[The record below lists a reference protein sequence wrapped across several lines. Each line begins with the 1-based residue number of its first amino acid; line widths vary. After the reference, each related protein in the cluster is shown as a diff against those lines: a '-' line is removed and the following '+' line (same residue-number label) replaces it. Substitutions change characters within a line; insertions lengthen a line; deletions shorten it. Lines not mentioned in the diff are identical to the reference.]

1 MAGPSKKDL
10 SSKSDQN
17 LVTTKE
23 STLKGNITNLLA
35 IHSQPL
41 DHGMSVFE

>member
-1 MAGPSKKDL
+1 MAGRSKKIY
-10 SSKSDQN
+10 QITHN

-23 STLKGNITNLLA
+23 STLKDNITNLLA